1 MVNGTSTSKNELQ
14 MYFTEMARRI
24 RDTYGIDVW
33 FAEITGKRW
42 SYLAGRT
49 GEEESPLPARRIE
62 LTDRFGMISD
72 EWDRIPA
79 DESEAI
85 VSSLRKAAED
95 YG

>member
-1 MVNGTSTSKNELQ
+1 MNGISTSKNELKI
-14 MYFTEMARRI
+14 YFTEMARRI

-42 SYLAGRT
+42 SYLAGGT
-49 GEEESPLPARRIE
+49 GEEESLLPARRIE
-62 LTDRFGMISD
+62 LTDRFGIISD
-72 EWDRIPA
+72 GWDRIPA

-85 VSSLRKAAED
+85 ISSFRKAVED